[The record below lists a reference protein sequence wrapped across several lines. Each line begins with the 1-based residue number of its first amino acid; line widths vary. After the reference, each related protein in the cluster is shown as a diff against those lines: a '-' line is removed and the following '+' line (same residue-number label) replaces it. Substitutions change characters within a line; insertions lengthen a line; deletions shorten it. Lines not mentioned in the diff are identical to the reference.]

1 MWVGGHYYALFC
13 GTHEFTLMSWGA
25 KVVYYYIAMTSQR
38 FLYYTGW
45 SITDGAVIASGLGY
59 SGKDKKTGEDTF
71 TQIISINIFDV
82 ELGLSP

>member
-1 MWVGGHYYALFC
+1 
-13 GTHEFTLMSWGA
+13 
-25 KVVYYYIAMTSQR
+25 MTSQR

-45 SITDGAVIASGLGY
+45 SITDGAVSASGLGY

-82 ELGLSP
+82 ELSLSP